1 VKISRFSKI
10 VLAILLALSLV
21 LAMTPVTVFAAE
33 GDKNVVNISVEK
45 IITGSTPSTPATFT
59 FKLTPVS
66 ANAPM
71 PSSSQNS
78 ESSEDGSVTTTVTG
92 SGTAS
97 FGAITYTTA
106 DLGKKYE
113 YQVSEV
119 NGNLANYTYDETV
132 YTVIVTV
139 LNDDNGELW
148 ALEKSH
154 KTTSNVKTSGSSLVF
169 TNKYTAPTPYVTPT
183 PTPSESESPSEPESS
198 EPTNSVE
205 TPSEPEED
213 TGSKTETPG
222 TPIPDT
228 SESSETNSPSDSDEP
243 TYTGTSTSE
252 VPNSEA
258 ETPVSQDTTSSVPSS
273 TVPLSVSAPVTGNST
288 TPKTGDSSQVILWV
302 ALAAGSGIVLLFGFF
317 LILRK
322 RK

>member
-1 VKISRFSKI
+1 M
-10 VLAILLALSLV
+10 A
-21 LAMTPVTVFAAE
+21 PVTVFAEDNQVELQAVPVE
-33 GDKNVVNISVEK
+33 LKLTGD
-45 IITGSTPSTPATFT
+45 TPSTDATFT
-59 FKLTPVS
+59 FELTPLND
-66 ANAPM
+66 ATPM
-71 PSSSQNS
+71 PSGSQGAS
-78 ESSEDGSVTTTVTG
+78 SVTATITG
-92 SGTAS
+92 AGKVNFGTIYYPVS
-97 FGAITYTTA
+97 YGIYTYTIKQTTESISHYTLDTSVYVMYVEVKKDSDGLWQTEVTA
-106 DLGKKYE
+106 K
-113 YQVSEV
+113 
-119 NGNLANYTYDETV
+119 
-132 YTVIVTV
+132 
-139 LNDDNGELW
+139 
-148 ALEKSH
+148 
-154 KTTSNVKTSGSSLVF
+154 KTSSTEKQDLVF
-169 TNKYTAPTPYVTPT
+169 TNKYTAPTPYVTPA

>member
-1 VKISRFSKI
+1 VKISRFSKSI
-10 VLAILLALSLV
+10 LAILLALSLV
-21 LAMTPVTVFAAE
+21 FAMAPLTVFAESSDSGLSVTHAI
-33 GDKNVVNISVEK
+33 KVEK
-45 IITGSTPSTPATFT
+45 QLSANSDTPSTDATFAFILEPGSEGT
-59 FKLTPVS
+59 
-66 ANAPM
+66 PM
-71 PSSSQNS
+71 PSGSQ
-78 ESSEDGSVTTTVTG
+78 GSATATITGTGTTT
-92 SGTAS
+92 
-97 FGAITYTTA
+97 FGDITYTSTGVYYYTVTEEKGT
-106 DLGKKYE
+106 L
-113 YQVSEV
+113 ST
-119 NGNLANYTYDETV
+119 YTYDTTV
-132 YTVIVTV
+132 YTVVVIVENV
-139 LNDDNGELW
+139 YDNGSFVYKVT
-148 ALEKSH
+148 EKAY
-154 KTTSNVKTSGSSLVF
+154 KNGDTNAKAKDVIF
-169 TNKYTAPTPYVTPT
+169 TNKYTAPTPYVTPA